1 MTQAQNL
8 RPIVVC
14 HGNLTAQTI
23 HSAGQEGTVF
33 VENEVLIERRK
44 PIRQILAIANVGE
57 GNEKAQVSVV
67 YHMGLDSW
75 CLCTDFY
82 TKQKA
87 IDYRRMSLPAAIA
100 EFEVLVG
107 VQLPN
112 IKVIEAGVGI
122 YSATSTNPSDNPFAL
137 VAGKTYSVCDKGSK
151 RLVFKAALKH
161 DRIIILIEVDGS
173 ALDYDPAFLLT
184 LSQWQSLREEA

>member
-14 HGNLTAQTI
+14 HGDLTAQTI

-33 VENEVLIERRK
+33 VVDEVLIERRK

-57 GNEKAQVSVV
+57 GQEKAQISVV
-67 YHMGLDSW
+67 YHMGFESW

-87 IDYRRMSLPAAIA
+87 IHYNRLSLPAAIA

-112 IKVIEAGVGI
+112 IKVIEAGIGI
-122 YSATSTNPSDNPFAL
+122 YSATNTNPSNNPFAL

-151 RLVFKAALKH
+151 RLVFKAAIKH
-161 DRIIILIEVDGS
+161 NRIVLLIEDDG
-173 ALDYDPAFLLT
+173 AVLDYDPAFLLT